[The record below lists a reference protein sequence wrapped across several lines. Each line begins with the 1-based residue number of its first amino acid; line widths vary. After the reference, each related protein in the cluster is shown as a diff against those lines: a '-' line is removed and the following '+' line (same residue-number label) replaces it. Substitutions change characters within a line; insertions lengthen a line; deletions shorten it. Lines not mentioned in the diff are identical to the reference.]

1 MSCRSVWLYRR
12 GCIVDDF
19 LTRTDRSQTIVDINL
34 RVLQHILCEECR
46 VGLASNWQGSNY
58 AVVKRTFCN
67 ESHVDMKTG
76 QMDGE

>member
-34 RVLQHILCEECR
+34 RALQHILCEECR
-46 VGLASNWQGSNY
+46 VGLASNWLGSNY
-58 AVVKRTFCN
+58 AVVFV
-67 ESHVDMKTG
+67 ESHVDMKAG
-76 QMDGE
+76 QMDFE